1 MSRDYEICTGLY
13 KVADVLTLNIMRLCK
28 DSIDPLMD
36 CPISLQCPHCNVIS
50 LLTVISVPN
59 YDLVMRFHPTTVG
72 IVYRCNSCGEPVFLK
87 FSLTYLSGGGI
98 ELSKEYQIVEF
109 PKENFEFKYLP
120 EAVRQDFVE
129 ALDCYSIGAYN
140 GFAALCRRTIQ
151 STASCLGVKG
161 TDKVKKQVV
170 ELKEIAEMEEDDY
183 AILNQI
189 ILDGHDG
196 AHPHLPSITVERA
209 KILLELMKDIMYEL
223 FVRKGKIEDA
233 KKLRQEQID
242 KK

>member
-1 MSRDYEICTGLY
+1 
-13 KVADVLTLNIMRLCK
+13 
-28 DSIDPLMD
+28 
-36 CPISLQCPHCNVIS
+36 
-50 LLTVISVPN
+50 
-59 YDLVMRFHPTTVG
+59 
-72 IVYRCNSCGEPVFLK
+72 
-87 FSLTYLSGGGI
+87 
-98 ELSKEYQIVEF
+98 
-109 PKENFEFKYLP
+109 
-120 EAVRQDFVE
+120 
-129 ALDCYSIGAYN
+129 
-140 GFAALCRRTIQ
+140 
-151 STASCLGVKG
+151 
-161 TDKVKKQVV
+161 
-170 ELKEIAEMEEDDY
+170 MEEDDY